1 MSRWEKIKVLDKNEY
16 KSFYDEELG
25 LIVEIVIHVALV
37 DKEGKSFGHVYANRD
52 SSGKVTDNNLYLVS
66 NYNIDT
72 IFDTEFYKPIQLN
85 QRYLYYGAPNF
96 INIANAELIT
106 DRRFLVNIEFR
117 AITRDR
123 RGDVTTV
130 RKKKK
135 EGFIVSRKA
144 DLDNEM
150 IWATKEE
157 IRSYYPVIWMDLK
170 VGQKYFV
177 VDKGVC
183 EVTKVYDYPVK
194 EVDSLCDV
202 IYKDG
207 TTETINRSDIRFGY
221 IPLDDVVNELDQFND
236 SLNEIHLQPLLSRHP
251 ERDLINI
258 VWQPID
264 EAARYIVK
272 LYKYV
277 NSTNRRKVYFL
288 KDYVAERNEH
298 FVAIKDI
305 VSSINSECII
315 VVTAE
320 NREGEIIAR
329 SRGIAA
335 SGEEPKW
342 W

>member
-25 LIVEIVIHVALV
+25 LIVEIVILVALV

-52 SSGKVTDNNLYLVS
+52 SRGEVTDNNLYLVS
-66 NYNIDT
+66 KYNIDT
-72 IFDTEFYKPIQLN
+72 IFDTEFYKPIQ
-85 QRYLYYGAPNF
+85 RYLYYGAPKF
-96 INIANAELIT
+96 INIADAELIT

-117 AITRDR
+117 AITRDTSGR
-123 RGDVTTV
+123 ETTI

-135 EGFIVSRKA
+135 EGFIISKKS

-305 VSSINSECII
+305 VSSIYSECII

>member
-25 LIVEIVIHVALV
+25 PIVEIVIHVALV

-52 SSGKVTDNNLYLVS
+52 SRGEVTDNNLYLVS
-66 NYNIDT
+66 KYNIDT
-72 IFDTEFYKPIQLN
+72 IFDTEFYKPIQ
-85 QRYLYYGAPNF
+85 RYSYYDTPKF

-117 AITRDR
+117 AITRDTS
-123 RGDVTTV
+123 GSVTTI

-135 EGFIVSRKA
+135 EGFIISKKS

-194 EVDSLCDV
+194 GVDSLCDV

-207 TTETINRSDIRFGY
+207 TTETINRSDNRFGSN
-221 IPLDDVVNELDQFND
+221 PLDGVVNELDQFND
-236 SLNEIHLQPLLSRHP
+236 SLNEIHLQPLLSRHL

-258 VWQPID
+258 MWQPID
-264 EAARYIVK
+264 DAARYIVK

-277 NSTNRRKVYFL
+277 NKANRRKVYFM
-288 KDYVAERNEH
+288 KDYIAERNEH

-305 VSSINSECII
+305 IGVENRII

>member
-16 KSFYDEELG
+16 KSFYDEEIG

-52 SSGKVTDNNLYLVS
+52 SSGKVTDNNLYKVTDKNFYLVS

-72 IFDTEFYKPIQLN
+72 IFDTEFYKPKQSV
-85 QRYLYYGAPNF
+85 QPSWYGVPNF

-117 AITRDR
+117 AITRDTSGR
-123 RGDVTTV
+123 ETTI

-135 EGFIVSRKA
+135 EGFIISKKS

-207 TTETINRSDIRFGY
+207 TTEPINRSDIRFAY
-221 IPLDDVVNELDQFND
+221 IPLDDVVNELD
-236 SLNEIHLQPLLSRHP
+236 
-251 ERDLINI
+251 
-258 VWQPID
+258 
-264 EAARYIVK
+264 
-272 LYKYV
+272 
-277 NSTNRRKVYFL
+277 
-288 KDYVAERNEH
+288 
-298 FVAIKDI
+298 
-305 VSSINSECII
+305 
-315 VVTAE
+315 
-320 NREGEIIAR
+320 
-329 SRGIAA
+329 
-335 SGEEPKW
+335 
-342 W
+342 

>member
-52 SSGKVTDNNLYLVS
+52 SRGEVTDNNLYLVS

-85 QRYLYYGAPNF
+85 QRYLYYGVPKF

-117 AITRDR
+117 AITRDTS
-123 RGDVTTV
+123 GSVTTI

-135 EGFIVSRKA
+135 EGFIISKKS

-157 IRSYYPVIWMDLK
+157 IRSYLPVVWMDMK

-207 TTETINRSDIRFGY
+207 TTETINRSDNRFDY
-221 IPLDDVVNELDQFND
+221 IPLDVVNELDQFND

-264 EAARYIVK
+264 DAARYIVK
-272 LYKYV
+272 LYKYI
-277 NSTNRRKVYFL
+277 NKADRRKVYFL

-305 VSSINSECII
+305 VSSIYSECII

>member
-52 SSGKVTDNNLYLVS
+52 SRGEVTDNNLYLVS

-85 QRYLYYGAPNF
+85 QRYLYYGVPKF

-117 AITRDR
+117 AITRDTS
-123 RGDVTTV
+123 GSVTTI

-135 EGFIVSRKA
+135 EGFIISKKS

-157 IRSYYPVIWMDLK
+157 IRSYLPVVWMDMK

-177 VDKGVC
+177 ADKGVC

-207 TTETINRSDIRFGY
+207 TTETINRSDNRFGY
-221 IPLDDVVNELDQFND
+221 IPLDVVNELDQFND

-305 VSSINSECII
+305 VSSIYSECII

-329 SRGIAA
+329 SRGIVATGA
-335 SGEEPKW
+335 EPKW

>member
-52 SSGKVTDNNLYLVS
+52 SRGEVTDNNLYLVS

-85 QRYLYYGAPNF
+85 QRYLYYGVPKF

-117 AITRDR
+117 AITRDTS
-123 RGDVTTV
+123 GSVTTI

-135 EGFIVSRKA
+135 EGFIISKKS

-157 IRSYYPVIWMDLK
+157 IRSYLPVVWMDMK

-207 TTETINRSDIRFGY
+207 TTETINRSDNRFDY
-221 IPLDDVVNELDQFND
+221 NPLDVVNELDQFND

-305 VSSINSECII
+305 VSSIYSECII

>member
-37 DKEGKSFGHVYANRD
+37 DKEGKYLIHVYANRD
-52 SSGKVTDNNLYLVS
+52 SSGEVTDNNLYLVS

-72 IFDTEFYKPIQLN
+72 IFDTEFYKPKQSV
-85 QRYLYYGAPNF
+85 QPSWYCVPNF
-96 INIANAELIT
+96 INIASAELIT

-207 TTETINRSDIRFGY
+207 TTETINRRDNRFGY

-258 VWQPID
+258 MWQPID

-277 NSTNRRKVYFL
+277 NYTNRRKVYFM
-288 KDYVAERNEH
+288 KDYIAERNEH

-305 VSSINSECII
+305 IGVKNIII

-329 SRGIAA
+329 SRGIAVT
-335 SGEEPKW
+335 GEEPKW

>member
-66 NYNIDT
+66 NYIDT
-72 IFDTEFYKPIQLN
+72 IFDAEFYRPIQFN
-85 QRYLYYGAPNF
+85 QRYLYYGVPKF

-135 EGFIVSRKA
+135 EGFIISKKS

-194 EVDSLCDV
+194 GVDSLCDV

-207 TTETINRSDIRFGY
+207 TTETINRSDNRFGY
-221 IPLDDVVNELDQFND
+221 IPLDVVNELDQFND

-258 VWQPID
+258 MWQPID
-264 EAARYIVK
+264 DAARYIVK

-277 NSTNRRKVYFL
+277 NKANRREVYFM
-288 KDYVAERNEH
+288 KDYIAERNEH

-305 VSSINSECII
+305 VSSIYSECII

>member
-72 IFDTEFYKPIQLN
+72 IFDTEFYKPKQSV
-85 QRYLYYGAPNF
+85 QPSWYRAPNF
-96 INIANAELIT
+96 INIASAELIT

-135 EGFIVSRKA
+135 EGFIISKKS

-194 EVDSLCDV
+194 GVDSLCDV

-207 TTETINRSDIRFGY
+207 TTETINRSDNRFGY
-221 IPLDDVVNELDQFND
+221 IPLDVVNELDQFND

-258 VWQPID
+258 MWQPID
-264 EAARYIVK
+264 DAARYIVK

-277 NSTNRRKVYFL
+277 NKANRREVYFM
-288 KDYVAERNEH
+288 KDYIAERNEH

-305 VSSINSECII
+305 VSSIYSECII

>member
-72 IFDTEFYKPIQLN
+72 IFDTEFYKPKQSV
-85 QRYLYYGAPNF
+85 QPSWYRAPNF
-96 INIANAELIT
+96 INIASAELIT

-288 KDYVAERNEH
+288 KGYVEERNEH

-329 SRGIAA
+329 SRGIVATGA
-335 SGEEPKW
+335 EPKW

>member
-25 LIVEIVIHVALV
+25 LIVEIVILVALV

-72 IFDTEFYKPIQLN
+72 IFDTEFYKPKQSV
-85 QRYLYYGAPNF
+85 QPSWYRAPNF
-96 INIANAELIT
+96 INIASAERIT

-329 SRGIAA
+329 SRGIVATGA
-335 SGEEPKW
+335 EPKW

>member
-52 SSGKVTDNNLYLVS
+52 SRGEVTDNNLYLVS

-85 QRYLYYGAPNF
+85 QRYLYYGVPKF

-117 AITRDR
+117 AITRDTS
-123 RGDVTTV
+123 GSVTTI

-135 EGFIVSRKA
+135 EGFIISKKS

-157 IRSYYPVIWMDLK
+157 IRSYLPVVWMDMK

-207 TTETINRSDIRFGY
+207 TTETINRSDNRFDY
-221 IPLDDVVNELDQFND
+221 IPLDVVNELDQFND

-264 EAARYIVK
+264 DAARYIVK

-277 NSTNRRKVYFL
+277 NKADRRKVYFL

-305 VSSINSECII
+305 VSSIYSECII

>member
-52 SSGKVTDNNLYLVS
+52 SSGKVTDNNLYFVS

-72 IFDTEFYKPIQLN
+72 IFDTEFYKPKQSV
-85 QRYLYYGAPNF
+85 QSSWYHAPNF

-106 DRRFLVNIEFR
+106 DRRFLVNIKFR
-117 AITRDR
+117 AITTDR

-305 VSSINSECII
+305 IVVDNRII

>member
-1 MSRWEKIKVLDKNEY
+1 MYDYSLMNTLDQ
-16 KSFYDEELG
+16 
-25 LIVEIVIHVALV
+25 IHVALV

-52 SSGKVTDNNLYLVS
+52 SRGEVTDNNLYLVS

-72 IFDTEFYKPIQLN
+72 IFDTVFYKPIQLN
-85 QRYLYYGAPNF
+85 DMQRYLYYGATNF
-96 INIANAELIT
+96 INIASAELIT

-207 TTETINRSDIRFGY
+207 TTETINRSDNRFGY
-221 IPLDDVVNELDQFND
+221 IPLDVVNELDQFND

-264 EAARYIVK
+264 DAARYIVK

-277 NSTNRRKVYFL
+277 NKANRRKVYFL

-305 VSSINSECII
+305 VKSECII

>member
-52 SSGKVTDNNLYLVS
+52 SRGEVTDNNLYLVS

-85 QRYLYYGAPNF
+85 QRYLYYGVPKF

-117 AITRDR
+117 AITRDTS
-123 RGDVTTV
+123 GSVTTI

-135 EGFIVSRKA
+135 EGFIISKKS

-157 IRSYYPVIWMDLK
+157 IRSYLPVVWMDMK

-207 TTETINRSDIRFGY
+207 TTETINRSDNRFDY
-221 IPLDDVVNELDQFND
+221 NPLDVVNELDQFND

-305 VSSINSECII
+305 VSSIYSECII

-329 SRGIAA
+329 SRGIVATGA
-335 SGEEPKW
+335 EPKW